1 MIRTDS
7 TPIPDWESF
16 LRQHEKDS
24 LTELE
29 LATLRLGDR
38 VLVLT
43 KQTAYMLVVRS
54 STEAVLTT
62 NRADRPSGIIT
73 INGCT
78 FGASSSIKPGH
89 LFCGGN
95 LEFRSNDTRT
105 VYTTTEIRAIQV
117 IQRTPAQPA

>member
-1 MIRTDS
+1 MIPPDS
-7 TPIPDWESF
+7 TPTPDWESF

-29 LATLRLGDR
+29 LETLRPGDH

-43 KQTAYMLVVRS
+43 QQTAYRLVLRS
-54 STEAVLTT
+54 GAEAELTT
-62 NRADRPSGIIT
+62 NRSDRPSGIVT

-95 LEFRSNDTRT
+95 LEFRPNDTRT

-117 IQRTPAQPA
+117 IQRTSEQLA

>member
-1 MIRTDS
+1 MIPPDS
-7 TPIPDWESF
+7 TPTPDWELF

-24 LTELE
+24 LAELE
-29 LATLRLGDR
+29 LRTLRPGDR

-43 KQTAYMLVVRS
+43 QQTAHTLILRTD
-54 STEAVLTT
+54 TEAELTT
-62 NRADRPSGIIT
+62 NRADRPSGIVT

-95 LEFRSNDTRT
+95 LEFRSGHSRT

-117 IQRTPAQPA
+117 IQKTP

>member
-1 MIRTDS
+1 MIPPDS
-7 TPIPDWESF
+7 TPTPDWELF

-24 LTELE
+24 LAELE
-29 LATLRLGDR
+29 LRTLRPGDR

-43 KQTAYMLVVRS
+43 QQTAYTLILRS
-54 STEAVLTT
+54 DTEAELTT
-62 NRADRPSGIIT
+62 NRADRPSGIVT

-95 LEFRSNDTRT
+95 LEFRSNHSRT
-105 VYTTTEIRAIQV
+105 VYTTTEILAIQV
-117 IQRTPAQPA
+117 IQKTP